1 MFSLR
6 FIEVDGGDLMTSEM
20 DVVDSVF
27 SSRSHRHRITAKC
40 SAHLKLAVAKRDF
53 AVGLHL
59 ANLIDDSIL
68 ERRQLLRERS
78 VADLITTRRHGHA
91 QSFMRSLVIIT
102 MTPLIKT
109 ALHAFKVAKAAVCQQ
124 LDFQSP
130 MKALVLAL
138 GLGMVRPTVA
148 DGNSQPQQPNRQ
160 WRMLVVTI
168 TSPGRTVVHQHPFR
182 QTITAKS
189 GGQSF
194 FYRGGLLIAAGLQA
208 QRIARTIVEH
218 SQRMT
223 AFSVAQ
229 GKVAFE
235 IHLPQLIR
243 SLLCKPLI
251 GSYYLVRRWL
261 HPSMTTQ
268 NRMHRTLSHRTLSR
282 GFQRPFNLAGAPA
295 SLIPNHQR
303 LPFEFRLAAARR
315 SSWSTRLIRERVVTI
330 LSLSLA
336 PFVSSLATDSESLAQ
351 LAEIA
356 PLLICHP
363 QKLLSQTHGATL
375 LPRHVHLRKR
385 FFMPLLSVT
394 HVFGHL

>member
-1 MFSLR
+1 M
-6 FIEVDGGDLMTSEM
+6 
-20 DVVDSVF
+20 
-27 SSRSHRHRITAKC
+27 
-40 SAHLKLAVAKRDF
+40 
-53 AVGLHL
+53 
-59 ANLIDDSIL
+59 
-68 ERRQLLRERS
+68 
-78 VADLITTRRHGHA
+78 ADLITTRRHGHA

-138 GLGMVRPTVA
+138 GLRMIRPTVS

-160 WRMLVVTI
+160 RRMLVLTI
-168 TSPGRTVVHQHPFR
+168 TSPGRAVIHQHPLR

-194 FYRGGLLIAAGLQA
+194 FYRGGLLIATGLQT
-208 QRIARTIVEH
+208 QRIARVIVEH
-218 SQRMT
+218 GQRMT
-223 AFSVAQ
+223 ALKVAQ
-229 GKVAFE
+229 LKVAFE

-243 SLLCKPLI
+243 SLLFKPLI
-251 GSYYLVRRWL
+251 ATRYLSRRCL
-261 HPSMTTQ
+261 HPTMTTQ
-268 NRMHRTLSHRTLSR
+268 NRMHRTFSHRTLSR

-295 SLIPNHQR
+295 SLITNQQR
-303 LPFEFRLAAARR
+303 LPFEFRLAATWR

-330 LSLSLA
+330 LSMSLA
-336 PFVSSLATDSESLAQ
+336 PFVSSLATDSESLTQ
-351 LAEIA
+351 LTEIA
-356 PLLICHP
+356 PWLICQQ
-363 QKLLSQTHGATL
+363 QKLLSQAHGATL
-375 LPRHVHLRKR
+375 LPRHVDLRKR